1 MLVTESTEGTKGSCI
16 CGEVRPII
24 CQESGHTPSV
34 EERLTW
40 VLLCAPV
47 VDVPN
52 IELTDRCRY
61 DDAHVQIPRIM
72 LQPDNWGLPCVE
84 VQRRIIRCLLRIIGM
99 NGYPRY
105 TGRLM
110 PRQYSQ
116 LSSLA
121 WIQVPVSA
129 AREAEWRSLRS
140 LSHMSTL
147 RAVWI
152 QREHH
157 VEVDGGA
164 VVD

>member
-99 NGYPRY
+99 
-105 TGRLM
+105 
-110 PRQYSQ
+110 
-116 LSSLA
+116 
-121 WIQVPVSA
+121 
-129 AREAEWRSLRS
+129 RS
-140 LSHMSTL
+140 
-147 RAVWI
+147 V
-152 QREHH
+152 
-157 VEVDGGA
+157 
-164 VVD
+164 